1 MNRAPRVW
9 TGTLAAGVLLA
20 ALPHITPTVTLVKHA
35 DAIKQAIGGAAHYF
49 ARTVDIGRNDLTS
62 IKREGRYTPD
72 QEKVRFYYGTD
83 AAGKLTGVMLFPEV
97 DTQHG
102 PLEVGLALDPHGT
115 ILKVIATKATVES
128 KPWVEKM
135 VQSGY
140 LDHFT
145 GLPAGDDAK
154 QVLAHA
160 SRNQLGAMPYFT
172 AEIATLAVRHGLVLY
187 QVLFAPHLAEINA
200 TSGER

>member
-1 MNRAPRVW
+1 MNRTTRTWA
-9 TGTLAAGVLLA
+9 GGLAAGVVLL

-62 IKREGRYTPD
+62 IKREASYTPD
-72 QEKVRFYYGTD
+72 QEDVRFYYGTD
-83 AAGKLTGVMLFPEV
+83 AAGKLTGIMLFPEV

-102 PLEVGLALDPHGT
+102 PLEVGLALDPNGT
-115 ILKVIATKATVES
+115 VRKVIATKATVES
-128 KPWVEKM
+128 KPWMEKM

-145 GLPAGDDAK
+145 GLHAGDDAK

-160 SRNQLGAMPYFT
+160 SKKELGAMPYFT
-172 AEIATLAVRHGLVLY
+172 AEIATLAVQHGLVLY
-187 QVLFAPHLAEINA
+187 QVLFAPHVAEINRS
-200 TSGER
+200 SGR